1 MLHWRL
7 SLAGQCHAL
16 AAEELLLNKRRWWL
30 VVLLMPALPCAF
42 LLFMYRMNATP
53 PEAAPWRRDSAES
66 VLSSAYEPHELAN
79 AQWRVVPLR
88 DWTRPLASRRQRAW
102 YRWVFVMPTVSLP
115 ESQSDDWAIFID
127 QAYSHLTFYVNGMRI
142 GSGGPDTGLV
152 PVLRGPLWVPVPRV
166 LHRVSGDELLVR
178 SDAGMRHTTLDR
190 VHIGPAATLR
200 PAYDHAYTMKRWLR
214 STSLS
219 AMLSAAFIF
228 GLLASLRRQ
237 ESFYL
242 WAACTVSAWTLHMVH
257 SQFDMPPIEP
267 ALWDAYGQITLGW
280 FVLAGTLFTHRI
292 IDAQAPRLERA
303 IRTWAILGAAMLCIA
318 PAFRMAT
325 IVNVLVWLPSLLAAG
340 VYMLVRLSKSL
351 VTRGSHETAW
361 FWSIAAII
369 FGVGAHDYITYFLW
383 IAPGSEQFLPNT
395 SLVLLVGLVVIV
407 LRRFTTALSTSESLN
422 RDLELRVAEK
432 TQQIETHLVRTKDL
446 ERERALTA
454 ERERITRDMHDGLG
468 GQLVAALALSRSTA
482 QAPDEAQLM
491 QETLEA
497 SLQELRMLIDSAEP
511 AEGDLLTVLGML
523 RMRSTRRM
531 QAAGVEFDWQVQDL
545 PPLPDFGPHK
555 VLQVMRI
562 VQEALTNAMKHAR
575 ASRVTIR
582 TCVESLGD
590 APRVRLDVIDNGV
603 GTGGV
608 ATAGRGLVN
617 MHRRAAEVGGELTA
631 TDSAAGYAVTL
642 WLPL

>member
-1 MLHWRL
+1 MAGRAPARL
-7 SLAGQCHAL
+7 D
-16 AAEELLLNKRRWWL
+16 AAVGE
-30 VVLLMPALPCAF
+30 PT
-42 LLFMYRMNATP
+42 AT
-53 PEAAPWRRDSAES
+53 R
-66 VLSSAYEPHELAN
+66 L
-79 AQWRVVPLR
+79 
-88 DWTRPLASRRQRAW
+88 
-102 YRWVFVMPTVSLP
+102 VSLGVRHAHCFATRKP
-115 ESQSDDWAIFID
+115 ESDDWAIFID

-267 ALWDAYGQITLGW
+267 AMWDAYGQITLGW

-325 IVNVLVWLPSLLAAG
+325 IVNALVWLPSLLAAG

-351 VTRGSHETAW
+351 VTRGGHETAW

-395 SLVLLVGLVVIV
+395 SLVLLVGL
-407 LRRFTTALSTSESLN
+407 S
-422 RDLELRVAEK
+422 RDLANQLLDRCGAVWNLYGPTETTIWSAFSQVRRGEGAVPIGRPAANTGLYVLDSHRQPVPVNVPGELYIGGA
-432 TQQIETHLVRTKDL
+432 
-446 ERERALTA
+446 
-454 ERERITRDMHDGLG
+454 GL
-468 GQLVAALALSRSTA
+468 A
-482 QAPDEAQLM
+482 
-491 QETLEA
+491 
-497 SLQELRMLIDSAEP
+497 
-511 AEGDLLTVLGML
+511 
-523 RMRSTRRM
+523 
-531 QAAGVEFDWQVQDL
+531 
-545 PPLPDFGPHK
+545 
-555 VLQVMRI
+555 
-562 VQEALTNAMKHAR
+562 
-575 ASRVTIR
+575 
-582 TCVESLGD
+582 
-590 APRVRLDVIDNGV
+590 NGYLK
-603 GTGGV
+603 
-608 ATAGRGLVN
+608 RP
-617 MHRRAAEVGGELTA
+617 ELTA
-631 TDSAAGYAVTL
+631 ASFIASPIPEAGDGRLYQDRRSGSSDSER
-642 WLPL
+642 